1 MPENQDFPMGW
12 NEEKI
17 QRVINYY
24 EHQSEDEALA
34 EDEAAFDDKQTIMQ
48 IPSPL
53 VPLVRE
59 LLAKHHKL

>member
-1 MPENQDFPMGW
+1 MPEKQDFPLGW
-12 NEEKI
+12 DEAKI

-34 EDEAAFDDKQTIMQ
+34 EDEAAFDNEQTIMQ

-59 LLAKHHKL
+59 LIAKHQS